1 VVDAKKEIGLCFALQ
16 YGRAFRLISADIKSF
31 PYRLFLTCSYSR
43 RHTARA
49 YDLKLHLRRVSVL
62 AEPCS
67 QNDYRS
73 NVNFGDIMSENFND
87 ALQKGG
93 QGKAVL
99 FCGAGASLDSIG
111 FDCEEL
117 PSASPLLNKFNEF
130 LDKKFS
136 KLPIAASKVADASVQ
151 EYFRIITDCFKVQAV
166 SDDMKS
172 IMSYPWSR
180 VYSTNYDDS
189 IEISCEHIGKSKQ
202 TLTAADKPS
211 DILPGKLP
219 IVHLHG
225 FVNHFRVD
233 TIREECILDYNSNV
247 ANRVYEGPWAMELK
261 NDMSTADIVVFLG
274 YSLYDPEIAKLVLQ
288 GGTSQKKIFFI
299 NYKIEDE
306 ELSYMQEIF
315 GTPLHIEKDGFARVI
330 EALPVATDTV
340 KKSYVCFKSASEQD
354 VEHRNVN
361 YEDLS
366 DLFLFGRVQGR
377 LLQAD
382 IVGRTS
388 NYIIRPSI
396 VEKIKSALK
405 DGRSLISLYS
415 PLGHGKTVLSKVLG
429 AELSQGYDVF
439 FAVRNQDS
447 FVEELRS
454 IITNNDRPV
463 IILDDY
469 YKFSKHH
476 REMALLKSEDVA
488 FIFTSRLS
496 VHETRKEELLAQ
508 FLNHDV
514 LDLRIGELTQADA
527 SALVPLTNQAG
538 MWREISE
545 LSDAEK
551 AQKLVSTDT
560 RGYQANF
567 ADILVGLM
575 NSNEM
580 IGRIRKELEILKTLS
595 KDAYDVVLLSI
606 YLEFT
611 NNHVDDFV
619 IDQALRMN
627 LSNIHASDDVSNIF
641 RVFFNLQKG
650 SGGYFAGSI
659 FAKYAMEKIC
669 NHNDLIEVIE
679 NSANNLADSTPMFEE
694 MKLVLVDL
702 LRFNYLKVIA
712 SQDQNRLRRIKDLY
726 SNLSSNP
733 NLNKDD
739 LFWNAFG
746 MCQRALKDFEA
757 AVKHFRT
764 SISYAKNRGRNYVPY
779 HAQNQLIVCLLERGI
794 SIPTEVSTAFG
805 YLKEVFELLSVQ
817 ADDERTYGRGQA
829 FAWHKELISFL
840 DIYYP
845 QFDNTEKT
853 VARAQAQKYIA
864 FIIRSVS
871 DWERRPE
878 AAMTVRKLQSFIA
891 NNPV

>member
-1 VVDAKKEIGLCFALQ
+1 MSIE
-16 YGRAFRLISADIKSF
+16 
-31 PYRLFLTCSYSR
+31 
-43 RHTARA
+43 
-49 YDLKLHLRRVSVL
+49 LK
-62 AEPCS
+62 
-67 QNDYRS
+67 
-73 NVNFGDIMSENFND
+73 D

-93 QGKAVL
+93 QGKAIL

-111 FDCEEL
+111 FGCEEL
-117 PSASPLLNKFNEF
+117 PAASPLLGKFNEY
-130 LDKKFS
+130 LKKEFS
-136 KLPIAASKVADASVQ
+136 KLSIAASKVADDSTK

-172 IMSYPWSR
+172 IMSFPWSK
-180 VYSTNYDDS
+180 VYTTNYDDS
-189 IEISCEHIGKSKQ
+189 IELSCEHIGKPKQ

-211 DILPGKLP
+211 DILEEKLP
-219 IVHLHG
+219 IIHLHG
-225 FVNHFRVD
+225 FVNHFRID
-233 TIREECILDYNSNV
+233 TIRDDCILDYNSNV
-247 ANRVYEGPWAMELK
+247 ANRVYEGPWATELK
-261 NDMSTADIVVFLG
+261 NDISTADVVVFLG

-288 GGTSQKKIFFI
+288 GGNSRKKIFFI

-306 ELSYMQEIF
+306 ELSYMQAMF
-315 GTPLHIEKDGFARVI
+315 GTPLHIEKDGLARII
-330 EALPVATDTV
+330 EALPVPTDAA
-340 KKSYVCFKSASEQD
+340 KKNYVCFKPASEQS
-354 VEHRNVN
+354 VEHRNIN

-366 DLFLFGRVQGR
+366 DLFLFGRIQEP

-382 IVGRTS
+382 VIGRTC
-388 NYIIRPSI
+388 NYVVRPAV
-396 VEKIKSALK
+396 VERIKAELNS
-405 DGRSLISLYS
+405 GRSLISLYS
-415 PLGHGKTVLSKVLG
+415 PLGHGKTVLAKLLG
-429 AELSQGYDVF
+429 AELSHDHDVF

-454 IITNNDRPV
+454 ITANYDRPIV
-463 IILDDY
+463 ILDDY

-476 REMALLKSEDVA
+476 RQMALLRSEEVV

-496 VHETRKEELLAQ
+496 VHETRKDELPAQ
-508 FLNHDV
+508 FLNHNV
-514 LDLRIGELTQADA
+514 VDLRIGELCRADA
-527 SALVPLTNQAG
+527 NALVPLTNQVG
-538 MWREISE
+538 MWRELSE
-545 LSDAEK
+545 LSDPQK
-551 AQKLVSTDT
+551 AQKLISTDKT
-560 RGYQANF
+560 GYQANF

-575 NSNEM
+575 NSSEM
-580 IGRIRKELEILKTLS
+580 IGRIKKELEILRSIS
-595 KDAYDVVLLSI
+595 KDAYDAVLLSI

-619 IDQALRMN
+619 LDQTLHLN
-627 LSNIHASDDVSNIF
+627 LSDIHSSNEVSNIF
-641 RVFFNLQKG
+641 RVFFNIEKG

-669 NHNDLIEVIE
+669 DHNDLIEVIE
-679 NSANNLADSTPMFEE
+679 NSANNLANSSPLFEE

-712 SQDQNRLRRIKDLY
+712 SQDQNRLRRIGELY

-746 MCQRALKDFEA
+746 MCQRALKDFES

-794 SIPTEVSTAFG
+794 SMPTDTSTAFSN
-805 YLKEVFELLSVQ
+805 LKEVFELLSVQ
-817 ADDERTYGRGQA
+817 AEDERTYGRGQA

-840 DIYYP
+840 DLYYP
-845 QFDNTEKT
+845 QFDHTEKMVT
-853 VARAQAQKYIA
+853 RAQTQKYVA

-871 DWERRPE
+871 GWEQRPE
-878 AAMTVRKLQSFIA
+878 AALTVKKLQSFLA
-891 NNPV
+891 NNPL

>member
-1 VVDAKKEIGLCFALQ
+1 
-16 YGRAFRLISADIKSF
+16 
-31 PYRLFLTCSYSR
+31 
-43 RHTARA
+43 
-49 YDLKLHLRRVSVL
+49 
-62 AEPCS
+62 
-67 QNDYRS
+67 
-73 NVNFGDIMSENFND
+73 MSSTLNE

-93 QGKAVL
+93 QGKAIL

-117 PSASPLLNKFNEF
+117 PAASPLLGKFNEF
-130 LDKKFS
+130 LGKRFS
-136 KLPIAASKVADASVQ
+136 KLPIAASKVADASIQ
-151 EYFRIITDCFKVQAV
+151 DYFRIITDCFKVQAV

-172 IMSYPWSR
+172 IVTYPWSK

-189 IEISCEHIGKSKQ
+189 VEISCEQIGKPKQ

-211 DILPGKLP
+211 DVLPGRLP

-225 FVNHFRVD
+225 FVNHFRID

-247 ANRVYEGPWAMELK
+247 ANRVYEGPWATELK
-261 NDMSTADIVVFLG
+261 NDISTADVVVFLG

-288 GGTSQKKIFFI
+288 GGNSKKKIFFI

-306 ELSYMQEIF
+306 ELSYMQEMF
-315 GTPLHIEKDGFARVI
+315 GSPLHIEKDGFARVI
-330 EALPVATDTV
+330 EALPVATDSV
-340 KKSYVCFKSASEQD
+340 KKSYVCFKSASEQEI
-354 VEHRNVN
+354 EHRNIN

-366 DLFLFGRVQGR
+366 DLFLFGRVQDR

-382 IVGRTS
+382 VVGGSS
-388 NYIIRPSI
+388 NYIIRPTI
-396 VEKIKSALK
+396 IEKIKSELQ
-405 DGRSLISLYS
+405 GGCSLISLYS

-429 AELSQGYDVF
+429 LELSQEHDVF
-439 FAVRNQDS
+439 FAIRNQGS
-447 FVEELRS
+447 FMDELRS
-454 IITNNDRPV
+454 IIANNNRP
-463 IILDDY
+463 IIVLDDY

-476 REMALLKSEDVA
+476 REMALLKSEDVV

-496 VHETRKEELLAQ
+496 VHETRKDELPAQ

-514 LDLRIGELTQADA
+514 LDLRIGELTQSD
-527 SALVPLTNQAG
+527 SEALVPLTNQAG

-551 AQKLVSTDT
+551 AKKLISTGSG
-560 RGYQANF
+560 GYQANF

-575 NSNEM
+575 NSSEM
-580 IGRIRKELEILKTLS
+580 IGRIRKELEILKALS
-595 KDAYDVVLLSI
+595 RDAYDVVLLSI

-619 IDQALRMN
+619 IDQTLQIN
-627 LSNIHASDDVSNIF
+627 LSNIHSSESVSNVF
-641 RVFFNLQKG
+641 RVFFNLESQG
-650 SGGYFAGSI
+650 GGYFAGSI

-669 NHNDLIEVIE
+669 DHNDLIEVIE
-679 NSANNLADSTPMFEE
+679 NSANNLANSAPLFEE

-712 SQDQNRLRRIKDLY
+712 SQDQNRLRRIRDLY

-733 NLNKDD
+733 NLNRDD

-746 MCQRALKDFEA
+746 MCQRTLKDFDA

-779 HAQNQLIVCLLERGI
+779 HAQNQLIVCLLERGV
-794 SIPTEVSTAFG
+794 SIPTGASTAFRD
-805 YLKEVFELLSVQ
+805 LKEVFELLSVQ
-817 ADDERTYGRGQA
+817 AGDERSYGRGQA
-829 FAWHKELISFL
+829 FALNRPGFTGEFFVQNLCGFFKGDHARMECVLPFL
-840 DIYYP
+840 
-845 QFDNTEKT
+845 
-853 VARAQAQKYIA
+853 
-864 FIIRSVS
+864 
-871 DWERRPE
+871 RRP
-878 AAMTVRKLQSFIA
+878 VA
-891 NNPV
+891 NGAV